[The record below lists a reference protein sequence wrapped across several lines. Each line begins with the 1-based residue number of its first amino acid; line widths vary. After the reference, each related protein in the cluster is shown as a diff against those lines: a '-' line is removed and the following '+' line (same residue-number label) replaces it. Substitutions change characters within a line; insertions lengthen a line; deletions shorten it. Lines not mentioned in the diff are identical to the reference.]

1 MKGLAIT
8 SMILGILAILIP
20 AFTCGLGAP
29 VASFF
34 ALIGLI
40 FASVSISKYNS
51 SGSGEGKG
59 MAKAGLILSIIVL
72 AGNVALIFACGGLG
86 ALGAS
91 A

>member
-29 VASFF
+29 VASLF

-40 FASVSISKYNS
+40 FAAVSISKYNN
-51 SGSGEGKG
+51 SGRDDGKG
-59 MAKAGLILSIIVL
+59 MAKAGLVLSIIVL
-72 AGNVALIFACGGLG
+72 AGNVILIFACGGLG
-86 ALGAS
+86 ILGSS